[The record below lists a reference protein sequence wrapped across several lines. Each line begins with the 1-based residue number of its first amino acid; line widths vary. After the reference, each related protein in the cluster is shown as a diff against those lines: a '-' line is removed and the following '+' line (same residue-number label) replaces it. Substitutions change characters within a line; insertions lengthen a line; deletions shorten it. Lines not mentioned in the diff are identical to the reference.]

1 MTHANL
7 VRTVA
12 ALTGQSRAVTAN
24 VLDTF
29 ATQLAVT
36 VWADGRHV
44 VPGLGAF
51 VVKNRKERQVL
62 DPEKPEGIYTKRRVW
77 LLPAHRVVTCRVAS
91 NWRAR

>member
-24 VLDTF
+24 VLETF
-29 ATQLAVT
+29 AVQLAVT

-51 VVKNRKERQVL
+51 RVKARQARSIANPQTGAPMTL
-62 DPEKPEGIYTKRRVW
+62 D
-77 LLPAHRVVTCRVAS
+77 ASRVVTCRVAS